1 MLGYLFGHTKYVR
14 ELMMTIMGVFIV
26 SFAGTTIDT
35 ATRIQRYII
44 QEFGKSIGWQFLTG
58 KHLATFIAVGSAF
71 ALAMVKPG
79 GQGALILW
87 PLFGT
92 INQLLAGLAL
102 VIATLYL
109 VYRRTKPLVAAIPTI
124 FLIIMTSWAMVKNI
138 QQFYKTHNWL
148 LFFVGW
154 LVLFLM
160 IWLILEAIIALIYF
174 KRGIKNIY

>member
-1 MLGYLFGHTKYVR
+1 
-14 ELMMTIMGVFIV
+14 MTIMGVFIV

-58 KHLATFIAVGSAF
+58 KHLATSIAVGSAF

-124 FLIIMTSWAMVKNI
+124 F
-138 QQFYKTHNWL
+138 
-148 LFFVGW
+148 FFNNNDQLGNGEKYST
-154 LVLFLM
+154 
-160 IWLILEAIIALIYF
+160 IL
-174 KRGIKNIY
+174 